1 MKRPLSLALLASLA
15 ACAHTGPD
23 APGVPSAAASEAN
36 AAASGP
42 TTRAEATSLAGKPLY
57 RPAQVPNAAKLEADL
72 AQARK
77 HLAANPDDPD
87 ALIWVGRREGYLWRY
102 QDSLATFT
110 QGIERYPDNPRFYRH
125 RGHRYLTLRQFDKA
139 QADFER
145 GADLMLK
152 IPDEIEPDGAPNPA
166 GKPRGTL
173 RFNVW
178 YHLGLAY
185 YLQGDYE
192 NALKAYQQTMKV
204 SDNDDSIVATTDW
217 MWMTLMR
224 LDRKDE
230 AARVL
235 ERITP
240 KMDILENDSY
250 HRRLLMY
257 KGLETPDALMQPG
270 AGDTTA
276 IATQG
281 YGVGN
286 FYLVNGQPGKA
297 REVFEVVTSGAGWN
311 AFGYIAAEADLHR
324 MK

>member
-1 MKRPLSLALLASLA
+1 M
-15 ACAHTGPD
+15 
-23 APGVPSAAASEAN
+23 PSAASSEAN

-152 IPDEIEPDGAPNPA
+152 IPDEIEPAVRPSGGIHAARGAS
-166 GKPRGTL
+166 TL
-173 RFNVW
+173 D
-178 YHLGLAY
+178 HLG
-185 YLQGDYE
+185 
-192 NALKAYQQTMKV
+192 
-204 SDNDDSIVATTDW
+204 W
-217 MWMTLMR
+217 
-224 LDRKDE
+224 
-230 AARVL
+230 
-235 ERITP
+235 RIP
-240 KMDILENDSY
+240 
-250 HRRLLMY
+250 
-257 KGLETPDALMQPG
+257 PG
-270 AGDTTA
+270 
-276 IATQG
+276 
-281 YGVGN
+281 
-286 FYLVNGQPGKA
+286 
-297 REVFEVVTSGAGWN
+297 
-311 AFGYIAAEADLHR
+311 
-324 MK
+324 